1 MPEIRPKPL
10 KFSTDKHKRY
20 THYLFRYPA
29 KFHPPVVCKL
39 LKEFTLQDQTVLDPF
54 CGSGTLL
61 VESMV
66 AQRSAIGIDV
76 DPLAAFV
83 SRIKTRRVS
92 INELRKSI
100 SKLTKTLSLLTRT
113 HSEYELLKSQDISI
127 VTYQQI
133 ALSEQLDIPEIPNL
147 LHWFRRYVVIDLA
160 RIRHS
165 IETLDV
171 PKTHKD
177 IFLLCFASIIRNV
190 SNADPVPV
198 SGLEVTSYM
207 KKKEEDGRIINPFKL
222 LNRAV
227 KKATDDL
234 KQFNTQLPKKQRQAT
249 IICADT
255 TELCPRILPPV
266 DAVITSPPYQNAVD
280 YYRRHTLEMYW
291 LRLVKHHEQRL
302 ELRPKYIG
310 RSNIRLDHP
319 YISTELTFSSLA
331 TTWESRLRKENKQRA
346 NAFKHYVV
354 AIHKSFNQLSK
365 ILERG
370 SPAIFVIGR
379 SSWNGTRIPT
389 DSLYEEISSGMF
401 SIRDR
406 FWYPVKNRYMSYSR
420 QNGANINKEYVLV
433 FEKL

>member
-1 MPEIRPKPL
+1 MSKTSPKRL
-10 KFSTDKHKRY
+10 NFSTEKHNRY
-20 THYLFRYPA
+20 THYLFRFPA

-39 LKEFTLQDQTVLDPF
+39 IKEFTLQNQTVLDPF

-76 DPLAAFV
+76 DPVAVFV
-83 SRIKTRRVS
+83 SKIKTRRVS
-92 INELRKSI
+92 NGELKKSV
-100 SKLTKTLSLLTRT
+100 SKLTKTLSLFTR
-113 HSEYELLKSQDISI
+113 SDREYELLKSQDISEDTYLQ
-127 VTYQQI
+127 VTHN
-133 ALSEQLDIPEIPNL
+133 EQLSIPEIPNL
-147 LHWFRRYVVIDLA
+147 QHWFRRYVVIDLA
-160 RIRHS
+160 RIRLS
-165 IETLDV
+165 IETLDI
-171 PKTHKD
+171 PKIHKD

-207 KKKEEDGRIINPFKL
+207 KKKEKDGRVINSFKL
-222 LNRAV
+222 FNRAV
-227 KKATDDL
+227 QKATNDL

-255 TELCPRILPPV
+255 TELSPTILPPV

-291 LRLVKHHEQRL
+291 LRLVNHHEQRL

-319 YISTELTFSSLA
+319 FISTELAFSSLA
-331 TTWESRLRKENKQRA
+331 TTWESRLRKENKQRS

-354 AIHKSFNQLSK
+354 AIHKCFNKLSK
-365 ILERG
+365 ILAPG
-370 SPAIFVIGR
+370 APAIFVLGR

-420 QNGANINKEYVLV
+420 QNGANIDKEYVLV